1 MNTYLLPVCD
11 QDSLYIE
18 SVNANDLEEAKAK
31 FIDTICDSYSYIEP
45 ALEWNDFIDDLED
58 HEIYLGEI
66 YDKDE
71 F

>member
-18 SVNANDLEEAKAK
+18 SVTANDLEDAKAK
-31 FIDTICDSYSYIEP
+31 FMNVICETYSYIDP
-45 ALEWNDFIDDLED
+45 ALEWIDFLNDLAD